1 MSASARA
8 GFSFNAKDFSRAVFR
23 QSIIALSWLP
33 PIIFFENHLY
43 SIASVEGISMK
54 PTFNPESNL
63 LRRDLVL
70 EDKTWTWRKGSDGK
84 LLIRRGDVV
93 TFKSPLTT
101 KVAVKRVTGVAG
113 DIVKTRLPR
122 EGRVVTIPEGHV
134 WYGLVRSNLH

>member
-1 MSASARA
+1 
-8 GFSFNAKDFSRAVFR
+8 
-23 QSIIALSWLP
+23 
-33 PIIFFENHLY
+33 
-43 SIASVEGISMK
+43 MK

-84 LLIRRGDVV
+84 SLIRRGDVV